1 MCSLINDREYTV
13 DEIKLLD
20 IQLAVKKVLNKYDR
34 ISVSDDDFAVIQN
47 ILVKNNVVYS
57 SIRDPE
63 LKISTLIV
71 V

>member
-1 MCSLINDREYTV
+1 MNDKEYTV

-34 ISVSDDDFAVIQN
+34 IFVSDDDFTVIQE
-47 ILVKNNVVYS
+47 ILVKNNIVYS

-71 V
+71 VYNL

>member
-1 MCSLINDREYTV
+1 MNDREYTV

-34 ISVSDDDFAVIQN
+34 ISVSDDDFAVIQQ
-47 ILVKNNVVYS
+47 ILVKNNVAYS